1 MKDKNIKESAKYDC
15 NRRLYLPALD
25 SVSEKISSDALAFS
39 FLKKMLPSAVFKESS
54 IISKISRMFKG
65 AIVYFDGR
73 IVR

>member
-39 FLKKMLPSAVFKESS
+39 FLK
-54 IISKISRMFKG
+54 
-65 AIVYFDGR
+65 
-73 IVR
+73 